1 MMIPY
6 FPDWLQNWDVSV
18 LNWIQE
24 HMVSPFWDKFF
35 SIITHLGDAGLFW
48 ILIAVVMLFFKKTRK
63 TGIMMGVALV
73 LGLILCNGLLKNI
86 VARVRPFDLDGAYG
100 SIKTVE
106 DLLVSRPGDKSFPSG
121 HTIASFEA
129 AFVLFHWDKRFGVP
143 AIIIAAAVSF
153 SRLYLYLHFPTDVI
167 ASVLLALLNA
177 FLAVI
182 IVNWIYRY
190 IGKKKELKINK

>member
-1 MMIPY
+1 MIPY

-18 LNWIQE
+18 LNRIQE

-167 ASVLLALLNA
+167 ASVLLAVLNA
-177 FLAVI
+177 TLAVI
-182 IVNWIYRY
+182 TVNAIYRY
-190 IGKKKELKINK
+190 LEKKKGIKLN

>member
-1 MMIPY
+1 MIPY

-24 HMVSPFWDKFF
+24 HMANPFLDGFF
-35 SIITHLGDAGLFW
+35 SVITHLGDAGLFW
-48 ILIAVVMLFFKKTRK
+48 ILNAVVMLFFKKTRK

-73 LGLILCNGLLKNI
+73 LGLIICNGLLKNI

-100 SIKTVE
+100 SIKAVE

-129 AFVLFHWDKRFGVP
+129 AFVLFYWDKRFGIP
-143 AIIIAAAVSF
+143 AILIAAAVSF
-153 SRLYLYLHFPTDVI
+153 SRLYLYLHFPTDVF
-167 ASVLLALLNA
+167 ASVLLAALNA
-177 FLAVI
+177 LLAVI
-182 IVNWIYRY
+182 IVNAIYRY
-190 IGKKKELKINK
+190 LEKKKGIKLK

>member
-1 MMIPY
+1 MA
-6 FPDWLQNWDVSV
+6 
-18 LNWIQE
+18 
-24 HMVSPFWDKFF
+24 SPFLDKFF
-35 SIITHLGDAGLFW
+35 SLITHLGDAGLFW

-167 ASVLLALLNA
+167 ASVLLAVLNA
-177 FLAVI
+177 TLAVI
-182 IVNWIYRY
+182 TVNAIYRY
-190 IGKKKELKINK
+190 LEKNKK

>member
-1 MMIPY
+1 MTLLNAFTDRIY
-6 FPDWLQNWDVSV
+6 EFDFAILDWIAEHIHNGFLDVV
-18 LNWIQE
+18 
-24 HMVSPFWDKFF
+24 MPA
-35 SIITHLGDAGLFW
+35 ITFLGDGGWFW
-48 ILIAVVMLFFKKTRK
+48 IACAVVMLFFKKTRK

-167 ASVLLALLNA
+167 ASVLLAVLNA
-177 FLAVI
+177 TLAVI
-182 IVNWIYRY
+182 TVNAIYRY
-190 IGKKKELKINK
+190 LEKNKK

>member
-1 MMIPY
+1 MIPY
-6 FPDWLQNWDVSV
+6 FPDWIQNWDVSV

-24 HMVSPFWDKFF
+24 HMVNPFLDGFF
-35 SIITHLGDAGLFW
+35 SLITHLGDAGLFW

-73 LGLILCNGLLKNI
+73 LGLIICNGLLKNI

-100 SIKTVE
+100 AIKTVE
-106 DLLVSRPGDKSFPSG
+106 DLIVSRPGDKSFPSG

-129 AFVLFHWDKRFGVP
+129 AFVLFHWNKKVGIP
-143 AIIIAAAVSF
+143 AVLVAALVSF

-167 ASVLLALLNA
+167 TSVLLALLNA

-182 IVNWIYRY
+182 IVNAVYRY
-190 IGKKKELKINK
+190 LENKKQLKLNK

>member
-1 MMIPY
+1 MIPY

-24 HMVSPFWDKFF
+24 HMASPFLDKFF
-35 SIITHLGDAGLFW
+35 SLITHLGDAGLFW

-167 ASVLLALLNA
+167 ASVLLAVLNA
-177 FLAVI
+177 TLAVI
-182 IVNWIYRY
+182 TVNAVYRY
-190 IGKKKELKINK
+190 LEKNKK

>member
-1 MMIPY
+1 MIPY
-6 FPDWLQNWDVSV
+6 FPEVIQNWDISV

-24 HMVSPFWDKFF
+24 HMACPFLDTFF
-35 SIITHLGDAGLFW
+35 SLITHLGDAGLFW
-48 ILIAVVMLFFKKTRK
+48 IIIAVVMLFFKKTRK

-86 VARVRPFDLDGAYG
+86 VARVRPFDLEGAYG
-100 SIKTVE
+100 SIKTVA

-129 AFVLFHWDKRFGVP
+129 AFVLFYWDKRFGIP
-143 AIIIAAAVSF
+143 AILIAALVSF
-153 SRLYLYLHFPTDVI
+153 SRLYLYLHFPTDVL
-167 ASVLLALLNA
+167 ASVLLAVLNA

-182 IVNWIYRY
+182 IVNAIYRY
-190 IGKKKELKINK
+190 LEKKKGIKLN

>member
-1 MMIPY
+1 MIPY

>member
-1 MMIPY
+1 MIPY
-6 FPDWLQNWDVSV
+6 FPDWLQNWDVFV

-24 HMVSPFWDKFF
+24 HMASPFLDKFF
-35 SIITHLGDAGLFW
+35 SLITHLGDAGLFW

-167 ASVLLALLNA
+167 ASVLLAVLNA
-177 FLAVI
+177 TLAVI
-182 IVNWIYRY
+182 TVNAIYRY
-190 IGKKKELKINK
+190 LEKNKK